1 MTYQLLSGLHIGT
14 AVSALIF
21 GLCIFLTRK
30 GTRLHKQFGYAYF
43 FNMLGLNISVFAG
56 TVIVFLIGGALIA
69 RGRGKYNFERWTSTR
84 RSNAPLSM
92 TEALKRRSA
101 TCSYG
106 KQVDTLSTRSWFNGA
121 IMWLSRNSRPVHGST
136 LIAARL
142 CDPGPRFR

>member
-1 MTYQLLSGLHIGT
+1 MNWSYVGLVAAG
-14 AVSALIF
+14 VSEAA
-21 GLCIFLTRK
+21 
-30 GTRLHKQFGYAYF
+30 TRLPSAPFCPA
-43 FNMLGLNISVFAG
+43 VFAG
-56 TVIVFLIGGALIA
+56 TVIVFLIGGAPIA
-69 RGRGKYNFERWTSTR
+69 RGCGKYNLERLASTKR
-84 RSNAPLSM
+84 TDAPLSI

-121 IMWLSRNSRPVHGST
+121 IMWLSRNSRPVHEST